1 MCYKK
6 LASNVY
12 GEYSEST
19 SFLMS
24 DTVFGY
30 IHDTN
35 INVETYVDA
44 KLDWND
50 NYVLTFVSVVQN
62 SVDDENNDKTYALT
76 STYEIWINKSMNL

>member
-44 KLDWND
+44 KLDLND
-50 NYVLTFVSVVQN
+50 NYVLTFVSVIQN

>member
-1 MCYKK
+1 MLQKI
-6 LASNVY
+6 ASNVY

-44 KLDWND
+44 KLDLND

>member
-44 KLDWND
+44 KLDLND

-76 STYEIWINKSMNL
+76 STYDIWINKSMNL

>member
-44 KLDWND
+44 KLDLND

>member
-12 GEYSEST
+12 GKYSEST

-44 KLDWND
+44 KLDLND